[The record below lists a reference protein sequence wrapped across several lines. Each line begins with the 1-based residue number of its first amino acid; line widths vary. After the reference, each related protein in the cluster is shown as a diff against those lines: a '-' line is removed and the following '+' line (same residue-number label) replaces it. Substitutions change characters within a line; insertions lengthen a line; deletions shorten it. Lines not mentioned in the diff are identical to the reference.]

1 MPKKKEPQACLCE
14 CGEQTLGGKFR
25 PGHDAKLKSRLVEAA
40 KSPKERIA
48 GKARAR
54 LEELGWGNFIP
65 AETAAE

>member
-1 MPKKKEPQACLCE
+1 MCE

-25 PGHDAKLKSRLVEAA
+25 PGHDAKLKSQLITQA
-40 KSPKERIA
+40 KSTKERIA

-65 AETAAE
+65 KQTEEVAAE